1 LGTYIRAS
9 PTNACHLDRGSHCLF
24 LLQVSSVLELGRL
37 RFASNREACAGI
49 QPYPLA
55 VLDSDYRAFKDAHIH
70 SDALT
75 ELATLVEPDA
85 SAHTEVRRPLLPCAF

>member
-1 LGTYIRAS
+1 M
-9 PTNACHLDRGSHCLF
+9 
-24 LLQVSSVLELGRL
+24 LELGRL

-75 ELATLVEPDA
+75 ELATLVEPEA
-85 SAHTEVRRPLLPCAF
+85 SAHTEVRRPTSALCLLMPSNAVSQETEVSCNHRLC